1 MRVVY
6 EWGLCYSCL
15 SRLERD
21 SENEILRKR
30 ESVCVC
36 ERERIRE
43 RIRERDRDKDRDRD
57 RDREVC
63 LLEEGDTVS
72 IGAESLCKYV
82 SMCESVKEGGRIS
95 WNSTSS
101 E

>member
-1 MRVVY
+1 M
-6 EWGLCYSCL
+6 
-15 SRLERD
+15 
-21 SENEILRKR
+21 
-30 ESVCVC
+30 CVR

-43 RIRERDRDKDRDRD
+43 RIRDRDKDRDRD

-72 IGAESLCKYV
+72 IGAESLCKHV